1 MRNLYLKLLQKLCNI
16 EVNRIL
22 ASDENKQNTIGARK
36 LIQYYTY
43 VATECGYNPDPNAL
57 KVRNISLSTAHW
69 LEFGLPRIVDIKMN
83 NKVIKI
89 KRR

>member
-22 ASDENKQNTIGARK
+22 SSDENKQNTIGARK

-43 VATECGYNPDPNAL
+43 VATECGYNQHPQAL
-57 KVRNISLSTAHW
+57 KIRNISLSTAHV
-69 LEFGLPRIVDIKMN
+69 LEHGLPKIVR
-83 NKVIKI
+83 NKVIKR
-89 KRR
+89 KRRF